1 MITETGAHPTVQ
13 ASFLNGGANE
23 LQTDFPWVRA
33 IGYLDAEGTHQDW
46 ILGSA
51 GFPAFTTFAQSPY
64 MSAVPP
70 QSL

>member
-1 MITETGAHPTVQ
+1 MITETGAHAAVQ
-13 ASFLNGGANE
+13 TSFLTGAANE

-33 IGYLDAEGTHQDW
+33 IGYLDSEGTHQNW
-46 ILGSA
+46 VLGSGGLSTFA
-51 GFPAFTTFAQSPY
+51 TFAQSPY